1 MSAHYIALAFD
12 ASHQGESEGMPRY
25 LEDPTSR
32 VEDIRSAVDRACV
45 DAVYNSPDS
54 GKRDLIKRIES
65 RNGIHTLEAAEAL
78 KIGTREY
85 EIINIHGAEK

>member
-1 MSAHYIALAFD
+1 MKEKNTALF
-12 ASHQGESEGMPRY
+12 RNTTY
-25 LEDPTSR
+25 R
-32 VEDIRSAVDRACV
+32 IKDIRSTIDRACV